1 MNLPCARLNCSNCI
15 SYLLS
20 HYLSLVS
27 CLSISLFSSLDPSQC
42 LLFIALLLFHYFL
55 RYSPPLS
62 SFLSAECCVAH
73 RRVLCYSSPLVVI
86 LHRLLCHTP
95 SCLQFFYKRS
105 QFFIFFGFR
114 FCFTFLASHNRSN
127 LASTVEETSTALF
140 IPADQCL
147 ADDNFTLKNRS
158 WLKELRRCLMR

>member
-55 RYSPPLS
+55 RYSPPFFVSLRLVLRCSPPSAVLLFAACRYPPSLALS
-62 SFLSAECCVAH
+62 HSILLAIFLQTISVLH
-73 RRVLCYSSPLVVI
+73 LLRFQILLHIPGLPQSQQPGVDGGGNIYRTFYTRRSMP
-86 LHRLLCHTP
+86 
-95 SCLQFFYKRS
+95 
-105 QFFIFFGFR
+105 
-114 FCFTFLASHNRSN
+114 
-127 LASTVEETSTALF
+127 
-140 IPADQCL
+140 
-147 ADDNFTLKNRS
+147 
-158 WLKELRRCLMR
+158 RRR